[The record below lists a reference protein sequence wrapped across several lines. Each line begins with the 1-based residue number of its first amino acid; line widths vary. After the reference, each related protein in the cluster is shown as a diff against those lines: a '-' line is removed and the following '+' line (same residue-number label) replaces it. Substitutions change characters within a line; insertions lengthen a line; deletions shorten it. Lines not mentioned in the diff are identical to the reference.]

1 MLNENRKV
9 LYFIHEEIVLNDL
22 IIFSVKNKDNDFL
35 FNILNTDGTTP
46 KTMSVNWRSIS
57 HIKQDLAEHITI
69 NKINMNKLSKP
80 KSFSVSKE
88 TVEVDFKGIICECAN
103 LLKSGIM
110 NQTIILIGYANKWH
124 EINALDLGAD
134 NSDLES
140 FKQFIEV
147 MKLSLVDLGI
157 CSEEPKKDYSL
168 KHEDFM
174 GLEKEFPKHSYIN
187 ISKLN
192 DYEKTQ
198 GGYSGKFTLRM
209 TLRAIDQ
216 QNLSIEG
223 WIMAAKERKAEFLK
237 SLNTTLS
244 QELKEEEMKEK
255 TLKEKFTEAGS
266 KETVTE
272 LEITEGNQLG
282 IPVEKI
288 ALPVTKTNDYID
300 TRMSQLTALGLKF
313 DVSSGSFNGLGFFIT
328 QNSISDDS
336 EEDWNIL
343 INKITQEK
351 TKSKVTPAV
360 VAEIIPATEN
370 TPISQIPVKKPV
382 SVQVF
387 ENFTPERISELVGLK
402 EKQLEIVKA
411 NPVVKITD
419 KNSYEK
425 AKKTAATLLKAS
437 TAIDGKD
444 GVDALGVRCINAFK
458 KMFSC
463 ETGIIAKL
471 TRDPYDQQKTII
483 SSWENAELL
492 REQAEQR
499 AKLAKIKA
507 RTDELFA
514 VPFTFNGSVYSI
526 GTVYCLPSQIESA
539 SDEDFKIIVENGK
552 AIKTALDAQA
562 LVESEKDKQIERLKA
577 QLAALGA
584 LNEVSNTE
592 AVELPTNINAMTPQP
607 VEKTKIMDMNAG
619 ANPVIKTPAIGPTT
633 TQDIQQPTGYTM
645 PPQENVLL
653 NRLDLEH
660 LEHIEKPAY
669 IKCRGYYARALK
681 DVGVMLSEIMSNPD
695 VTIKKAPKIVELA
708 EILKKSV

>member
-1 MLNENRKV
+1 MYRTVINRLLEMLNENRKAP
-9 LYFIHEEIVLNDL
+9 YFIHEEIVLNDL
-22 IIFSVKNKDNDFL
+22 IVFSVKNKDDDFL
-35 FNILNTDGTTP
+35 FNILDIEGRTP
-46 KTMSVNWRSIS
+46 KTMSVNWRSIQ
-57 HIKQDLAEHITI
+57 HIKQDLSEHITL
-69 NKINMNKLSKP
+69 NTTNMNKLSKP
-80 KSFSVSKE
+80 KSFSASSK
-88 TVEVDFKGIICECAN
+88 TLEVDFKGTICECAN

-110 NQTIILIGYANKWH
+110 NQTIILVGYADKWH

-134 NSDLES
+134 NSDLQS
-140 FKQFIEV
+140 FKQFVEV

-157 CSEEPKKDYSL
+157 ISEEIKTDYEL
-168 KHEDFM
+168 KHDDFM
-174 GLEKEFPKHSYIN
+174 ELQNEFPEFNYID
-187 ISKLN
+187 ISKLHEF
-192 DYEKTQ
+192 EKTNSNTAGMYHRRQ
-198 GGYSGKFTLRM
+198 DLAFLRKN
-209 TLRAIDQ
+209 
-216 QNLSIEG
+216 NLTINEY
-223 WIMAAKERKAEFLK
+223 MEQATQAK
-237 SLNTTLS
+237 SLRTQFKEAGNEKIVPEVIT
-244 QELKEEEMKEK
+244 ELK
-255 TLKEKFTEAGS
+255 
-266 KETVTE
+266 
-272 LEITEGNQLG
+272 ITEGNKLG

-288 ALPVTKTNDYID
+288 ADPVTETDDYID
-300 TRMSQLTALGLKF
+300 TRMQHLTDLGLKF
-313 DVSSGSFNGLGFFIT
+313 DVPNGTFNGFGFFIT

-343 INKITQEK
+343 ISKITQEK
-351 TKSKVTPAV
+351 SKSKVTSTV
-360 VAEIIPATEN
+360 VAEIISATEN

-419 KNSYEK
+419 KPSYEK

-458 KMFSC
+458 KMFSS

-471 TRDPYDQQKTII
+471 TRDPYDEQKTII

-539 SDEDFKIIVENGK
+539 SDEDFKVIVENGK
-552 AIKTALDAQA
+552 TIKTALDAQA
-562 LVESEKDKQIERLKA
+562 LIESEKDKEIEKLKA

-584 LNEVSNTE
+584 LNEASNTE
-592 AVELPTNINAMTPQP
+592 PETVIINKPMGAGLSETPASPAVSNSIVNSPSQHVTASATILPTGP
-607 VEKTKIMDMNAG
+607 VL
-619 ANPVIKTPAIGPTT
+619 
-633 TQDIQQPTGYTM
+633 
-645 PPQENVLL
+645 PPQENKLL
-653 NRLDLEH
+653 CALDLEH

-669 IKCRGYYARALK
+669 IKCRGYYVRGLK
-681 DVGVMLSEIMSNPD
+681 DVVKEIRFILNDATPNP
-695 VTIKKAPKIVELA
+695 IKKSERID
-708 EILKKSV
+708 ILCGILEKSE

>member
-1 MLNENRKV
+1 MNE
-9 LYFIHEEIVLNDL
+9 
-22 IIFSVKNKDNDFL
+22 
-35 FNILNTDGTTP
+35 
-46 KTMSVNWRSIS
+46 
-57 HIKQDLAEHITI
+57 
-69 NKINMNKLSKP
+69 LSKP
-80 KSFSVSKE
+80 KSFSASKE
-88 TVEVDFKGIICECAN
+88 TIEVNFKGTICECAN

-110 NQTIILIGYANKWH
+110 NQTIILVGHADKWH
-124 EINALDLGAD
+124 EVNSLDLGAD
-134 NSDLES
+134 NSDLQS
-140 FKQFIEV
+140 FKQFVEV

-157 CSEEPKKDYSL
+157 ISEEIKTDYSL

-192 DYEKTQ
+192 DYERGQ

-223 WIMAAKERKAEFLK
+223 WIMAAKERKTEFLK

-244 QELKEEEMKEK
+244 QGLKEDEMKEK
-255 TLKEKFTEAGS
+255 TLREQFTEAG
-266 KETVTE
+266 KTE
-272 LEITEGNQLG
+272 EVAELVVTEGNHLG
-282 IPVEKI
+282 IPVDKI
-288 ALPVTKTNDYID
+288 ELPVI
-300 TRMSQLTALGLKF
+300 
-313 DVSSGSFNGLGFFIT
+313 
-328 QNSISDDS
+328 
-336 EEDWNIL
+336 E
-343 INKITQEK
+343 
-351 TKSKVTPAV
+351 TPIH
-360 VAEIIPATEN
+360 AEILPTMAQVAKK
-370 TPISQIPVKKPV
+370 PISL
-382 SVQVF
+382 QVF
-387 ENFTPERISELVGLK
+387 ETLTPERISELQGLK
-402 EKQLEIVKA
+402 ERQEDIVKK

-419 KNSYEK
+419 KKTYEE
-425 AKKTAATLLKAS
+425 AKKTAAVLLKAS
-437 TAIDGKD
+437 TAIDGKE
-444 GVDALGVRCINAFK
+444 GIESTATKYLNTFKTMLKNALLP
-458 KMFSC
+458 
-463 ETGIIAKL
+463 IAKL
-471 TRDPYDQQKTII
+471 TREPYDEQKTII

-539 SDEDFKIIVENGK
+539 SDEDFKIIVDNGK

-562 LVESEKDKQIERLKA
+562 LIESEKDKEIEKLKA

-592 AVELPTNINAMTPQP
+592 SVATHANTVTETPVSNIPASNPNSVGPQSGNVSQNKSP
-607 VEKTKIMDMNAG
+607 MVSS
-619 ANPVIKTPAIGPTT
+619 
-633 TQDIQQPTGYTM
+633 PTGPVL

-660 LEHIEKPAY
+660 LEHLEKPAY
-669 IKCRGYYARALK
+669 LKCRSYYARALK
-681 DVGVMLSEIMSNPD
+681 DVGVMLFDIMNNPD
-695 VTIKKAPKIVELA
+695 VTIKKSVKITELA

>member
-1 MLNENRKV
+1 MSRTVINRLLEMLNENRKV

-35 FNILNTDGTTP
+35 FNILNSDGRTP

-69 NKINMNKLSKP
+69 NKINMNKLLKP

-88 TVEVDFKGIICECAN
+88 TLEVDFKDTICECAN
-103 LLKSGIM
+103 LLKSGII
-110 NQTIILIGYANKWH
+110 NQTIILVGYADKWH

-134 NSDLES
+134 NSELES
-140 FKQFIEV
+140 FKQFVEV

-157 CSEEPKKDYSL
+157 ISEEIKTDYSL

-174 GLEKEFPKHSYIN
+174 GLEKEFPKHSYID

-223 WIMAAKERKAEFLK
+223 WIMAAEERKAEFLK

-244 QELKEEEMKEK
+244 QELREEEMKEK
-255 TLKEKFTEAGS
+255 TLKDKFTEAS
-266 KETVTE
+266 KAESVME

-288 ALPVTKTNDYID
+288 AQPATETGDYID
-300 TRMSQLTALGLKF
+300 TRMNQLISLGLKF
-313 DVSSGSFNGLGFFIT
+313 DTSSGSFSGIGFFVT

-336 EEDWNIL
+336 EEDWSIL

-351 TKSKVTPAV
+351 SKNKVTPAV
-360 VAEIIPATEN
+360 VAEIIPAA
-370 TPISQIPVKKPV
+370 SPVKKPV

-419 KNSYEK
+419 KTSYEK

-458 KMFSC
+458 KMFSS

-471 TRDPYDQQKTII
+471 TRDPYDEQKTII

-492 REQAEQR
+492 RKQAEQR
-499 AKLAKIKA
+499 LKLEKIKK

-514 VPFTFNGSVYSI
+514 VPFMFNGSIYSI
-526 GTVYCLPSQIESA
+526 GTVYCTPSQVETA
-539 SDEDFKIIVENGK
+539 TDEDFKIIVDNGK
-552 AIKTALDAQA
+552 SIKTALDAQA
-562 LVESEKDKQIERLKA
+562 LIESEKDKQIEQLKA

-584 LNEVSNTE
+584 LNEMSNTE
-592 AVELPTNINAMTPQP
+592 PEPAATKTEIVTPASPAVSNPIVNSPSQHVTASATILPTGP
-607 VEKTKIMDMNAG
+607 VL
-619 ANPVIKTPAIGPTT
+619 
-633 TQDIQQPTGYTM
+633 

-653 NRLDLEH
+653 NALDLEH

-669 IKCRGYYARALK
+669 IKCRGYYVRGLK
-681 DVGVMLSEIMSNPD
+681 DVAGLIEGILNNPD
-695 VTIKKAPKIVELA
+695 VTIKKSVKITELV

>member
-1 MLNENRKV
+1 
-9 LYFIHEEIVLNDL
+9 
-22 IIFSVKNKDNDFL
+22 
-35 FNILNTDGTTP
+35 
-46 KTMSVNWRSIS
+46 
-57 HIKQDLAEHITI
+57 
-69 NKINMNKLSKP
+69 MNKLSKP
-80 KSFSVSKE
+80 KSFSVSNE
-88 TVEVDFKGIICECAN
+88 TVEVNFKGTICECAN

-110 NQTIILIGYANKWH
+110 NQTIILVGHANKWH
-124 EINALDLGAD
+124 EINALDLGSD
-134 NSDLES
+134 NSDLQS

-157 CSEEPKKDYSL
+157 ISEEIKTDYSL

-174 GLEKEFPKHSYIN
+174 DLEKEFPKHSYIN

-216 QNLSIEG
+216 QYLSIEG
-223 WIMAAKERKAEFLK
+223 WIMSAKERKAEMLK
-237 SLNTTLS
+237 SSNTTLS

-255 TLKEKFTEAGS
+255 TLREQFTEAGGEKIVPERDTFDVS
-266 KETVTE
+266 ANEILTE
-272 LEITEGNQLG
+272 LELTEGNQLG

-288 ALPVTKTNDYID
+288 
-300 TRMSQLTALGLKF
+300 
-313 DVSSGSFNGLGFFIT
+313 
-328 QNSISDDS
+328 
-336 EEDWNIL
+336 E
-343 INKITQEK
+343 
-351 TKSKVTPAV
+351 PAV
-360 VAEIIPATEN
+360 IAEIIPAVT
-370 TPISQIPVKKPV
+370 PVKKPV

-419 KNSYEK
+419 KTSYEK

-458 KMFSC
+458 KMFSS

-471 TRDPYDQQKTII
+471 TRDPYDEQKTII

-552 AIKTALDAQA
+552 AIKQALDAQA
-562 LVESEKDKQIERLKA
+562 LIESEKDKEIEKLKA

-584 LNEVSNTE
+584 LSEVSNTE
-592 AVELPTNINAMTPQP
+592 S
-607 VEKTKIMDMNAG
+607 
-619 ANPVIKTPAIGPTT
+619 VITPANMVTETPVSNIPASNPNSVGHQSGSVNQNKSPMVSATS
-633 TQDIQQPTGYTM
+633 GYTM

-681 DVGVMLSEIMSNPD
+681 DVGIMLSEIMSNPD
-695 VTIKKAPKIVELA
+695 VTIKKAPKIVELS

>member
-1 MLNENRKV
+1 
-9 LYFIHEEIVLNDL
+9 
-22 IIFSVKNKDNDFL
+22 
-35 FNILNTDGTTP
+35 
-46 KTMSVNWRSIS
+46 
-57 HIKQDLAEHITI
+57 
-69 NKINMNKLSKP
+69 MNKLSKP
-80 KSFSVSKE
+80 RSFSVSNEAVK
-88 TVEVDFKGIICECAN
+88 VDFKGTICECAN

-110 NQTIILIGYANKWH
+110 NQTIILVGYAGKWH

-134 NSDLES
+134 NSDLQS
-140 FKQFIEV
+140 FKQFVEI
-147 MKLSLVDLGI
+147 MKLSLVDLGVI
-157 CSEEPKKDYSL
+157 SEEIKTDYSL
-168 KHEDFM
+168 THQDYM
-174 GLEKEFPKHSYIN
+174 DLEKQFPKHAYFKIA
-187 ISKLN
+187 LL
-192 DYEKTQ
+192 DVYEKTQ
-198 GGYSGKFTLRM
+198 GGYSGKFTLIM

-223 WIMAAKERKAEFLK
+223 WIMAAKERKSEFLK

-244 QELKEEEMKEK
+244 QELKEEEEMKEK
-255 TLKEKFTEAGS
+255 TLREQFTEAG
-266 KETVTE
+266 KTETIAE
-272 LEITEGNQLG
+272 LKITEGNQLG

-288 ALPVTKTNDYID
+288 ALPITIIEDYID
-300 TRMSQLTALGLKF
+300 TRMSQLTNLGLKF
-313 DVSSGSFNGLGFFIT
+313 DVPSGSFDGLGFFVT

-336 EEDWNIL
+336 EEDWNTL

-351 TKSKVTPAV
+351 SKNKVTPAV
-360 VAEIIPATEN
+360 IAELIPASEK
-370 TPISQIPVKKPV
+370 TPISSIPVKKPV

-419 KNSYEK
+419 KTTYEK
-425 AKKTAATLLKAS
+425 ANKTATTLLKAS

-444 GVDALGVRCINAFK
+444 GVDALGIRCINAFK
-458 KMFSC
+458 KMFSS
-463 ETGIIAKL
+463 ETGAIAKL
-471 TRDPYDQQKTII
+471 TRDPYYEQKKII

-499 AKLAKIKA
+499 SKLAKIKA

-552 AIKTALDAQA
+552 TIKQALDAQA
-562 LVESEKDKQIERLKA
+562 LIESEKDKELEKLKA

-592 AVELPTNINAMTPQP
+592 PEHTAPKIETVLPANPAVSNPIVNSPYQQVAASATILPTGP
-607 VEKTKIMDMNAG
+607 VL
-619 ANPVIKTPAIGPTT
+619 
-633 TQDIQQPTGYTM
+633 
-645 PPQENVLL
+645 PPQENVFL

-660 LEHIEKPAY
+660 LEHVEKPAY
-669 IKCRGYYARALK
+669 LKCRGYYARALR
-681 DVGVMLSEIMSNPD
+681 DVGVMLSDIMSNTD
-695 VTIKKAPKIVELA
+695 VTIKKAPKITELA
-708 EILKKSV
+708 EILKKSI